1 MVRVRAK
8 NGRWRRR
15 SSASKV
21 PECQDVAIVGP
32 TAEVLNVKVI
42 PVYDSVACHQTVV
55 EGRRVVD
62 ISFLCEQLS
71 EGCAFCKHIL
81 RHGLPMV
88 RREVRYGLASSFDI
102 QCEAAGCQALNK
114 VFTSKQHRGSATRGP
129 KVFDVNTKLGLGKE
143 SCSALLRC
151 AGTRA
156 CLHHGFH
163 RLAFAVYLVMSS

>member
-1 MVRVRAK
+1 MAR
-8 NGRWRRR
+8 
-15 SSASKV
+15 
-21 PECQDVAIVGP
+21 
-32 TAEVLNVKVI
+32 VI
-42 PVYDSVACHQTVV
+42 PVYDSAACHQTVV

-71 EGCAFCKHIL
+71 EGCAFYKHIL
-81 RHGLPMV
+81 RLPMV

-114 VFTSKQHRGSATRGP
+114 VFTSSQHRGSATRGP

-151 AGTRA
+151 GCVRA
-156 CLHHGFH
+156 CI
-163 RLAFAVYLVMSS
+163 MSFVGLRSLFILSCRRSSFLIFLRNATYWQRSVDRTSFPCDTEYSLSGR